1 MKRDTAGIHS
11 CTKGYSQ
18 GTRRPGVLIPL
29 TTSPASAPAYS
40 LPVPLIPTPS
50 QRDAIEAPA
59 RATLVLAG
67 PGAGKTFCLIER
79 IHFLIEQHRVDPAR
93 ICAFTF
99 TNKAAG
105 EIEHRLSDRLGT
117 LAASKIK
124 RGTIH
129 AFCAELLRE
138 LGADVLL
145 EPGFGIADEEYQLN
159 ILRRIEGP
167 KRWHRSV
174 LNRFSA
180 HRFRGDS
187 LGQDDALLFEQYERY
202 LHRQRVVDFDMLVLK
217 AADLLERDGPGAI
230 MRARWDVVL
239 VDEFQDLNPVQYRV
253 IAALARDHR
262 HIFGVGDDEQS
273 IYSWAGADPQVF
285 RTFMNEFGIVQPIH
299 LEDNKRCPGNVVALA
314 RKLINVNTPLFDLPR
329 EQRVARESP
338 HPIDTL
344 VFDNDTD
351 EVRWIID
358 DIRREKA
365 DEGHDWGAVAL
376 LYRQHK
382 IGERIEAAFSNAG
395 IPSRLAQGRALSD
408 DPIVGYVIAA
418 LRVIAS
424 PEDEV
429 LRDAF
434 FSAVL
439 PRALY
444 DEARAQAEASRHDLR
459 RQLNKMQSKF
469 QRADSR
475 GRHIRRALIDW
486 RNLEA
491 LGKAHSTIG
500 SLVQELLS
508 RRVGKLKSVLDDRHE
523 DISDP
528 ITHPQ
533 VVVLADRLREAR
545 ANKATIVLPRLNG
558 IEVALKAML
567 SATGFDAI
575 CQPNAGPGSPAQA
588 QVPHAFGSL
597 DMTQSLAMTDLF
609 EDQQLAAFGIEPQKK
624 RVHIDANDTASLGIA
639 LGMFKALQLV
649 AMADHEERFSDF
661 TAIDLETTGRDTSKC
676 EIVEIAAVRVR
687 DGKIAETMHALVK
700 PGIPIEPKAA
710 ETHGISEADVADK
723 PSFDAVWPDFH
734 AFCGDDVVVAHNG
747 YEFDF
752 RILTRMAKDLP
763 QKFDLCTYDTL
774 PLARDLFPTSKKL
787 EHLAPMFGIDTGTSH
802 RALDDTKALALVV
815 LALDGVKVQRARKT
829 ALVNLLDNLGIAL
842 ALSDDATLDDE
853 GRMFKGLTRP
863 YALGRYTTC
872 LELYERET
880 AGDLS
885 IPGVEEVIER
895 LGGAQLMLKIRTEK
909 TADERYPQAMTRLR
923 RVLDEIPAGQLETQI
938 ALFLERAALSK
949 WDGLEPARHRVNLLT
964 LHSTKGLEFS
974 RVYIVGVEDSQLPG
988 GSPTKG
994 ASPFEIEEARRLLY
1008 VGMTRTID
1016 RLVMTHVLSREE
1028 KETRGHRFLD
1038 EMGVSLVPPPEST

>member
-1 MKRDTAGIHS
+1 M
-11 CTKGYSQ
+11 
-18 GTRRPGVLIPL
+18 
-29 TTSPASAPAYS
+29 TTSAALAPAFQPS
-40 LPVPLIPTPS
+40 ALLTPTPS

-105 EIEHRLSDRLGT
+105 EIEHRLSERLGT

-145 EPGFGIADEEYQLN
+145 EPGFGIADEEYQLS

-180 HRFRGDS
+180 HRFRGDP
-187 LGQDDALLFEQYERY
+187 LGPDDALLFEQYERY

-217 AADLLERDGPGAI
+217 AAELLERDGPGAA
-230 MRARWDVVL
+230 MRSRWDVVL

-253 IAALARDHR
+253 IAALAKNHR
-262 HIFGVGDDEQS
+262 HVFGVGDDEQS

-285 RTFMNEFGIVQPIH
+285 RTFMNEFGIVKPVH
-299 LEDNKRCPGNVVALA
+299 LEDNKRCPGNVVTLA

-329 EQRVARESP
+329 DQRVDRESP
-338 HPIDTL
+338 HPIDTF
-344 VFDNDTD
+344 VFDNDSD

-358 DIRREKA
+358 DIRRDKT

-382 IGERIEAAFSNAG
+382 IGERLEAAFSNAG

-418 LRVIAS
+418 LRVIAN
-424 PEDEV
+424 PDDEV

-523 DISDP
+523 DITDP
-528 ITHPQ
+528 ITHPE
-533 VVVLADRLREAR
+533 VVVLADRLRAAR
-545 ANKATIVLPRLNG
+545 AEQGDDRAAAPERHR
-558 IEVALKAML
+558 
-567 SATGFDAI
+567 D
-575 CQPNAGPGSPAQA
+575 PAQ
-588 QVPHAFGSL
+588 G
-597 DMTQSLAMTDLF
+597 
-609 EDQQLAAFGIEPQKK
+609 
-624 RVHIDANDTASLGIA
+624 DAS
-639 LGMFKALQLV
+639 
-649 AMADHEERFSDF
+649 
-661 TAIDLETTGRDTSKC
+661 RD
-676 EIVEIAAVRVR
+676 
-687 DGKIAETMHALVK
+687 
-700 PGIPIEPKAA
+700 
-710 ETHGISEADVADK
+710 
-723 PSFDAVWPDFH
+723 
-734 AFCGDDVVVAHNG
+734 
-747 YEFDF
+747 
-752 RILTRMAKDLP
+752 RIR
-763 QKFDLCTYDTL
+763 
-774 PLARDLFPTSKKL
+774 R
-787 EHLAPMFGIDTGTSH
+787 
-802 RALDDTKALALVV
+802 R
-815 LALDGVKVQRARKT
+815 
-829 ALVNLLDNLGIAL
+829 
-842 ALSDDATLDDE
+842 
-853 GRMFKGLTRP
+853 
-863 YALGRYTTC
+863 
-872 LELYERET
+872 
-880 AGDLS
+880 
-885 IPGVEEVIER
+885 
-895 LGGAQLMLKIRTEK
+895 RT
-909 TADERYPQAMTRLR
+909 
-923 RVLDEIPAGQLETQI
+923 
-938 ALFLERAALSK
+938 
-949 WDGLEPARHRVNLLT
+949 
-964 LHSTKGLEFS
+964 
-974 RVYIVGVEDSQLPG
+974 
-988 GSPTKG
+988 
-994 ASPFEIEEARRLLY
+994 
-1008 VGMTRTID
+1008 
-1016 RLVMTHVLSREE
+1016 
-1028 KETRGHRFLD
+1028 
-1038 EMGVSLVPPPEST
+1038 